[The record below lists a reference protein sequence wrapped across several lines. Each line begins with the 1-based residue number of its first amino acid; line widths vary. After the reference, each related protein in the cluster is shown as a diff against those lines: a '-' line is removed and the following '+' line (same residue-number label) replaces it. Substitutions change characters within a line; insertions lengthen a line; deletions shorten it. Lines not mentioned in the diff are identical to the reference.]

1 MPDRAYWRLT
11 DMKAAIT
18 DIRQL
23 LRGKTVEYL
32 RTDRPTRAAYE
43 RFLEIL
49 SEASR
54 QLPEDWKHAFPEVP
68 WRQVADLGNF
78 IRHAYHKI
86 DLDVLWAIYTDDLDR
101 VESAV
106 DRLLQRTR
114 APRPDL

>member
-1 MPDRAYWRLT
+1 MQNFPYAV
-11 DMKAAIT
+11 AAQT
-18 DIRQL
+18 EPPWHSD
-23 LRGKTVEYL
+23 
-32 RTDRPTRAAYE
+32 
-43 RFLEIL
+43 
-49 SEASR
+49 
-54 QLPEDWKHAFPEVP
+54 DWKHAFPEVP